1 MTQKITVIK
10 STTTK
15 APKGYEI
22 VELVYKTEEDK
33 TKGMKIFNLGDL
45 KQVAEVAKVATT
57 GDILDAEFKQNDK
70 GFWQFASLVA
80 TGSKAATEN
89 TTNKNMVSS
98 TSDKPRGNWETS
110 EERAARQVMIVRQSS
125 LSTAVALAAA
135 SNPKGASVTTDD
147 IIRIA
152 QDFEAYVLD
161 KGDVE

>member
-1 MTQKITVIK
+1 MTKKITVIK

-70 GFWQFASLVA
+70 GFWQFDSLTN
-80 TGSKAATEN
+80 TGIKAAADTKGE
-89 TTNKNMVSS
+89 
-98 TSDKPRGNWETS
+98 
-110 EERAARQVMIVRQSS
+110 
-125 LSTAVALAAA
+125 
-135 SNPKGASVTTDD
+135 NPKGAMTSAPA
-147 IIRIA
+147 R
-152 QDFEAYVLD
+152 
-161 KGDVE
+161 G